1 MRLLIVEDEETLLKA
16 IRKGFEKSGYA
27 SDTARDGEEAL
38 DKFFGAAYD
47 VIILDLNLPR
57 LDGLEVLKTIREN
70 SKDVGVLILSAR
82 GEVEDKVEGLDLG
95 ANDYLAKPFSF
106 HELKARVRALV
117 RRDYR
122 TEDRVIESG
131 GILLDTALRE
141 VTVDDTTIA
150 LTNKEYG
157 ILEYLLLHKGEI
169 QSAETIIE
177 HVWDE
182 NADMFSNAFKVHLS
196 SLRKKLPKAFIKTVK
211 GAGYYVE

>member
-1 MRLLIVEDEETLLKA
+1 MRLLVVEDEKTLLKA
-16 IRKGFEKSGYA
+16 IQKGFEKSGYA
-27 SDTARDGEEAL
+27 TDAATDGEEAL
-38 DKFFGAAYD
+38 DKFFAAHYD

-57 LDGLEVLKTIREN
+57 LDGLEILKAIREDDKQV
-70 SKDVGVLILSAR
+70 SVLILSAR

-106 HELKARVRALV
+106 HELKARVRALI

-131 GILLDTALRE
+131 SVKLDTSLRQVNVNGE
-141 VTVDDTTIA
+141 TVS

-157 ILEYLLLHKGEI
+157 ILEYLLMHKGEI

-177 HVWDE
+177 HVWDDT
-182 NADMFSNAFKVHLS
+182 ADMFSQAFKVHLS
-196 SLRKKLPKAFIKTVK
+196 SLRKKLPKAFIKTVR